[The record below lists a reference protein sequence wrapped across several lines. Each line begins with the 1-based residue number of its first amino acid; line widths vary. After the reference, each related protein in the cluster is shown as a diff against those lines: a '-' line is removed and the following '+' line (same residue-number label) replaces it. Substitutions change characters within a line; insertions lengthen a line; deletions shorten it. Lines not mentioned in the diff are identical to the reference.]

1 MKKPSLYSQLAGWY
15 STIKYPLGA
24 IVLVTGVFMC
34 IHLLGGGKIREIS
47 YALLLIGTGALV
59 AGIVSLARYLAR
71 KWMLDEALAH
81 PPVENAAIPPARNA
95 IEESYRTLANTYR
108 LQRDSQQQSGA
119 KAENERLNY
128 FTLWVHQIKTPIS
141 ALDLMAQS
149 DDPVDRDLLR
159 QEVIK
164 IGQYAD
170 AALTFQ
176 RLQSLNSDLGLDEAA
191 LYPLCCSVVRGLR
204 PIFLYR
210 KITLHMEPFT
220 STVLTDAKWLG
231 MAIGQVLTNAL
242 KYTQPG
248 GSITIAMPAQQVLT
262 IADTG
267 AGIAAGDLPRVFDLG
282 FTGQLG
288 RADRSG
294 EKSTGIGLY
303 LCKQACDRLGH
314 TVSIASTEG
323 KGTTVTFDLRRE
335 AFESY
340 S

>member
-1 MKKPSLYSQLAGWY
+1 MKKPSLISLLAGWY
-15 STIKYPLGA
+15 STIKYTLGA
-24 IVLVTGVFMC
+24 VVLAAGIFVS
-34 IHLLGGGKIREIS
+34 IHLLGGGKVQELG
-47 YALLLIGTGALV
+47 YALLLIGTGALI
-59 AGIVSLARYLAR
+59 AGVFSLTRYLAR
-71 KWMLDEALAH
+71 KRMLDEALSY
-81 PPVENAAIPPARNA
+81 PPVESAGIPPARNDM
-95 IEESYRTLANTYR
+95 EESYRTLADTYR
-108 LQRDSQQQSGA
+108 QQRDQQLQSA
-119 KAENERLNY
+119 AEAERERLNY
-128 FTLWVHQIKTPIS
+128 FTLWVHQVKTPIS

-149 DDPVDRDLLR
+149 GDPVDRNLLR

-176 RLQSLNSDLGLDEAA
+176 RLQSLHSDLGLDEVA

-220 STVLTDAKWLG
+220 SKVLTDTKWLG
-231 MAIGQVLTNAL
+231 MALGQVLTNAL

-248 GSITIAMPAQQVLT
+248 GSITIALPSPQVLT

-282 FTGQLG
+282 FTGRLG

-323 KGTTVTFDLRRE
+323 EGTTVTFDLRRE